1 MKMTTM
7 TSLIASL
14 DKTKLCDELKKEVY
28 NVLIESGCENLV
40 IKKFKVPALGLT
52 VDSTIYINS
61 DLLNS
66 TPEII
71 VNILFHEAAHCH
83 QFKKYGKEKMY
94 EMFLKDMDH
103 DEAASFIKAAEEVA
117 DEYSIRKVRKLKTAN
132 LLHKNFQPIGF
143 HKTLPVSFIKL
154 KFEDYK
160 ENLGKVNDV
169 DDVMRFFINQL

>member
-1 MKMTTM
+1 MTTL
-7 TSLIASL
+7 TTSL
-14 DKTKLCDELKKEVY
+14 DKLKLTEELQKEVY
-28 NVLIESGCENLV
+28 NALIESGCTELV
-40 IKKFKVPALGLT
+40 IKKFKVSALGLT
-52 VDSTIYINS
+52 VDSTIYLNS
-61 DLLNS
+61 DLLNTS
-66 TPEII
+66 TEILI
-71 VNILFHEAAHCH
+71 SILLHEAAHCH

-94 EMFLKDMDH
+94 EMFLRDMNH

-117 DEYSIRKVRKLKTAN
+117 DEYSIRKVRKLKSAN
-132 LLHKNFQPIGF
+132 LLHKNFQPMGF

>member
-1 MKMTTM
+1 MK
-7 TSLIASL
+7 IALQSL
-14 DKTKLCDELKKEVY
+14 DKLKLSEELQKEVY
-28 NVLIESGCENLV
+28 NALIESGCTELV
-40 IKKFKVPALGLT
+40 IKKFKVSALGLT

-71 VNILFHEAAHCH
+71 VSILLHEAAHCH

-103 DEAASFIKAAEEVA
+103 DKAASYIKAAEEVA

-160 ENLGKVNDV
+160 KNLGKVNDV

>member
-1 MKMTTM
+1 MK
-7 TSLIASL
+7 IALQSL
-14 DKTKLCDELKKEVY
+14 DKLKLTEELQKEVY
-28 NVLIESGCENLV
+28 NALIESGCTELV

-52 VDSTIYINS
+52 VDSTIYLNS
-61 DLLNS
+61 DLLTAN
-66 TPEII
+66 TEIL
-71 VNILFHEAAHCH
+71 VSILLHEAAHCH

-94 EMFLKDMDH
+94 EMFLRDMNH

-117 DEYSIRKVRKLKTAN
+117 DEYSIRKVRKLKSAN
-132 LLHKNFQPIGF
+132 LLHKNFQPMGF

>member
-1 MKMTTM
+1 MMTT
-7 TSLIASL
+7 LQANL
-14 DKTKLCDELKKEVY
+14 DKLQLSEELKKEILH
-28 NVLIESGCENLV
+28 VLTESGCENLV
-40 IKKFKVPALGLT
+40 VKKFKVPALGLT
-52 VDSTIYINS
+52 VDSIIYINS
-61 DLLNS
+61 DLLKC

-103 DEAASFIKAAEEVA
+103 DKAASFIKAAEEVA
-117 DEYSIRKVRKLKTAN
+117 DEYSIRKIEKLKKAN
-132 LLHKNFQPIGF
+132 LLHKNFQPLGF

-160 ENLGKVNDV
+160 EKLGKVNDV